1 MFYGDL
7 KNNYG
12 EKLSI
17 MNIADRFT
25 QIARIHQQKVAV
37 KYPRRT
43 GNKYN
48 YDVITFGELESFAN
62 KYANGLSQIGFN
74 RGSKTLLFV
83 RPSLQFPALVFA
95 LFKLGGSTGID

>member
-1 MFYGDL
+1 
-7 KNNYG
+7 
-12 EKLSI
+12 

-95 LFKLGGSTGID
+95 LFKLGVVPVLIDPGMGKKIFWLQLKK